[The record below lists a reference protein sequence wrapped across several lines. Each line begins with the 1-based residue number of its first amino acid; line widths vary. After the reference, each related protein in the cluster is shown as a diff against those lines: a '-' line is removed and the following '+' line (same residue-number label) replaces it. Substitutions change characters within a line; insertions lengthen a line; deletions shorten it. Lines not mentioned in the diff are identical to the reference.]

1 MNEVIHSCNEDRLT
15 MGSREIAEVVQSR
28 HDKVKQSIE
37 RLAKRGVIQL
47 PPMGE
52 VKNHQGQTVF
62 EYQVAKRDSYVV
74 VAQLCPEFT
83 ARLVDRWQE
92 LEQKAI
98 QDAVPKTMP
107 EALRLAADLAEKNEQ
122 LTMVA
127 SQQGERI
134 KSLQNLFESGVTP
147 FEFAKRLNGVNCQHI
162 NAELHRRGW
171 LYRDSF
177 GSWRASSKARDLYLT
192 ERSGRM
198 ERSDGR
204 VMVTATPV
212 LLQRG
217 AAYLHKLYLHVQ
229 LPMKKTWDGQFIHD
243 KSIGGEA

>member
-1 MNEVIHSCNEDRLT
+1 MNEVIHSFNEDRLT
-15 MGSREIAEVVQSR
+15 MSSREIEEVVQSR
-28 HDKVKQSIE
+28 HDSVRRTMDNLE
-37 RLAKRGVIQL
+37 AKGLITVT
-47 PPMGE
+47 
-52 VKNHQGQTVF
+52 QTV
-62 EYQVAKRDSYVV
+62 EPTQGGGKPVTVYHVGKRDSYVV
-74 VAQLCPEFT
+74 VAQLSPEFT
-83 ARLVDRWQE
+83 ARLVDRWQQ
-92 LEQKAI
+92 LEQQAI

-122 LTMVA
+122 LAMVA
-127 SQQGERI
+127 RQQGDRI

-147 FEFAKRLNGVNCQHI
+147 FEFAKRLNGVNCQQI

-217 AAYLHKLYLHVQ
+217 AAYLHKLYLHEQ
-229 LPMKKTWDGQFIHD
+229 LPMKKTWDGQFTHD
-243 KSIGGEA
+243 KSMGGEA